1 VKVAWTDQALSRLEA
16 IREYVA
22 QDSPTAAL
30 RLMASLVD
38 RGDSLSRLLRRG
50 RLLPGHEAS
59 GRREIIDGNYRTV
72 YRVRDDTV
80 EILTFFERHR
90 LLLEEDLP

>member
-22 QDSPTAAL
+22 QDSPTAAR
-30 RLMASLVD
+30 RLVTSLVE
-38 RGDSLSRLLRRG
+38 RGDSLSRLSGRG

-59 GRREIIDGNYRTV
+59 GVREVLDGNYRIV
-72 YRVRDDTV
+72 YRVRADAV
-80 EILTFFERHR
+80 EILTVFERHR
-90 LLLEEDLP
+90 LLPGEDLR